1 VSAEP
6 QANGNHDGRDDEQA
20 ASPPPPPPGGLV
32 SVCPLCGAP
41 VQASELRCPRCNMTL
56 AGIDGRPG
64 PFSRAVLLGWA
75 ATLLVIYAVV
85 LAVVALIP
93 A

>member
-1 VSAEP
+1 MSAEP
-6 QANGNHDGRDDEQA
+6 QANDDRDGRDDEQA
-20 ASPPPPPPGGLV
+20 SSSPSPPATGVV

-41 VQASELRCPRCNMTL
+41 VQSSELRCPRCNMTL

-85 LAVVALIP
+85 LAIVALIP

>member
-1 VSAEP
+1 MVSE
-6 QANGNHDGRDDEQA
+6 
-20 ASPPPPPPGGLV
+20 
-32 SVCPLCGAP
+32 CPLCGAS
-41 VQASELRCPRCNMTL
+41 VQATELRCPRCNMTL

-64 PFSRAVLLGWA
+64 PFSRSVLLAWA
-75 ATLLVIYAVV
+75 GALLVIYLVV